1 MPCVMGRCLL
11 RPRPQT
17 GISPH
22 VCNAE
27 GARFSFW
34 MHPGRD
40 AEVGSDDAG
49 HMSEDTTARRKDSHL
64 DLCATGEVEP
74 AGNSTLFECV
84 HLVHCAMPEMATHE
98 VDLSVPF
105 LGKRLRAPLLV
116 TGMTGGTERAAR
128 VNRDLALLAE
138 RHGLAFG
145 VGSQRAMSESP
156 ERAASYQVREVA
168 PTTVVLGNIGL
179 QQAAVLGVDRVR
191 WLADAIGADG
201 MALHLN
207 PAQELTQPEGD
218 RDFRGGYATVEA
230 LVKAFGDRLLVK
242 ETGCGLWSDVARRLV
257 DCGVRAL
264 DVSGAGGTSW
274 VRVEQLRASGT
285 LAQVGAEYA
294 GWGIPTA
301 AGVAA
306 VRRAVGPDVTLVA
319 AGGMRTGL
327 EVAKALA
334 LGADL
339 GGMAL
344 PLFRAQQAGGLQGAE
359 EALGVILASLRQ
371 AFVLTGSRSVAD
383 LSTRPRVVTGVLKDW
398 LAAG

>member
-1 MPCVMGRCLL
+1 
-11 RPRPQT
+11 
-17 GISPH
+17 
-22 VCNAE
+22 
-27 GARFSFW
+27 
-34 MHPGRD
+34 
-40 AEVGSDDAG
+40 
-49 HMSEDTTARRKDSHL
+49 MSEDTTARRKDSHL

-74 AGNSTLFECV
+74 EGNSTLFECV
-84 HLVHCAMPEMATHE
+84 HLVHCAMPEMATSD

-116 TGMTGGTERAAR
+116 TGMTGGTERAGQ

-156 ERAASYQVREVA
+156 ERTVSYQVRDVA
-168 PTTVVLGNIGL
+168 PSVALLGNIGL
-179 QQAAVLGVDRVR
+179 QQAVALGVDGVR
-191 WLADAIGADG
+191 RLADAIGADG

-207 PAQELTQPEGD
+207 AAQELSQPEGD
-218 RDFRGGYATVEA
+218 RDFRGGYAAVEA
-230 LVKAFGDRLLVK
+230 LARAFGDRLLVK
-242 ETGCGLWSDVARRLV
+242 ETGCGIWSDVALRLV
-257 DCGVRAL
+257 ACGVRNL

-274 VRVEQLRASGT
+274 VRVEQLRAAGA

-294 GWGIPTA
+294 GWGVPTA
-301 AGVAA
+301 AAVAA
-306 VRRAVGPDVTLVA
+306 VRRAVGPGVTVVA

-327 EVAKALA
+327 ELAKALS

-359 EALGVILASLRQ
+359 AALGVILASLQQ
-371 AFVLTGSRSVAD
+371 AFVLTGCRSVAEMRR
-383 LSTRPRVVTGVLKDW
+383 RPRVVTGVLKDW
-398 LAAG
+398 LAAE